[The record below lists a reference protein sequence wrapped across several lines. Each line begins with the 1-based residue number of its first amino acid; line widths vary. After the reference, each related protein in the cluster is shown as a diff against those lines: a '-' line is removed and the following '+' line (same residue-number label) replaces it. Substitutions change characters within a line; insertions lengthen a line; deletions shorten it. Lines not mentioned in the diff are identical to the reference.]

1 MIYSPKLIK
10 LGYEIETYIF
20 FQEEK
25 QNVKMCFYTIEDDQN
40 KNNENSLK
48 FEFFPSLEKAKGNFT
63 EINID
68 NIPIFMTRI
77 YNYSPLGLEFFLIN
91 GKTFYFVFKK
101 IVI

>member
-48 FEFFPSLEKAKGNFT
+48 F
-63 EINID
+63 
-68 NIPIFMTRI
+68 
-77 YNYSPLGLEFFLIN
+77 
-91 GKTFYFVFKK
+91 
-101 IVI
+101 